1 MGRALGVGRALMPP
15 AIPIATY
22 RLQLTG
28 AFGFGAAARLVPY
41 LAALG
46 ISHLYASPF
55 LKARTGSTHGY
66 DIVDHHAVNPEFG
79 GEEGFAELCAAL
91 KAADLGLILDFV
103 PNHMGVSYADNAW
116 WLDVLEWGQ
125 KSPYANAFDI
135 DWETLPYRSTGGLLL
150 PILGKAY
157 GDALEEGDLVLKYDP
172 VEGSFAVWYYEHRL
186 PIRPNR
192 YGEILKNIVAAA
204 GAADEEAGRA
214 LLALA
219 SRYPD
224 PNEPTREHAPE
235 YKAALAAI
243 PGGAEVIERGIM
255 AYRPSPEDPGRV
267 VLLNRLLERQ
277 HYRLA
282 HWRVAF
288 TEINYRRF
296 FDVNDLAG
304 IRVEDLPTFA
314 AVHKRVMAMISA
326 GQLQGLRLDHI
337 DGLLDPAQYS
347 RRLSRLVR
355 AARPPD
361 DRASPFYIV
370 AEKILG
376 DTEPMPE
383 FPGVAGTTG
392 YDVLNLITR
401 VLLDEQGMPTLDR
414 YYAELMGRRD
424 PFEDIVRESK
434 VRVLETMLASEFT
447 VLCRL
452 LARIAAGHWRTRDFT
467 LERLRAALRAYIV
480 HFPVYRTY
488 ISGGHVSA
496 EDRALITEAIKK
508 ARDLWFGPDPNIF
521 EFLQDVL
528 TLDLIAP
535 DRPPGYSSARVRRFA
550 GKVQQLT
557 GPVMAKAMED
567 TAFYRYHRLLALNE
581 VGGEPALPALSVSDF
596 HRRMRMRMAYPH
608 AMTATSTHDTKRGQ
622 DARTRIL
629 AIAEIA
635 DDWAVAVNDWRKA
648 NEPLIDWSPGRAPS
662 VGHEYMLYQALI
674 GAWPATGG
682 ADADFVARMQ
692 AYAVKA
698 MREGKQQT
706 SWHVPNEAYEATVTS
721 FIARILDRAQSP
733 AFLDSFEAFVVRT
746 SLIGA
751 LNSLAQLTLKATIP
765 GVPDFY
771 QGSEFWD
778 YSLVDPDNRRP
789 IDFAARER
797 ALTELPADPDWGELG
812 TRFADGHVKFAL
824 TRQLLALRGDR
835 PELFANGI
843 YEPVEVE
850 GPHARH
856 VLAFARTLRRHAV
869 IVVVARHLAPLTDGG
884 RHWPS
889 EFDLQA
895 TLKLDSFS
903 IADNYFSPSRTF
915 SGGPI
920 RVGTILGS
928 LPVAVL
934 RAGRRRENILR
945 RGGGRTGVNQ
955 AGGRARIEAP
965 APTPPAEPG
974 QGTP

>member
-1 MGRALGVGRALMPP
+1 MPP
-15 AIPIATY
+15 AIPVATY

-28 AFGFGAAARLVPY
+28 KFGFSAAARLVPY

-66 DIVDHHAVNPEFG
+66 DIVDHNAVNPEFG
-79 GEEGFAELCAAL
+79 GEDGFAALCEAL
-91 KAADLGLILDFV
+91 KAADIGLILDFV
-103 PNHMGVSYADNAW
+103 PNHMGVGYADNGW

-125 KSPYANAFDI
+125 RSPYADSFDI

-150 PILGKAY
+150 PILGKSY
-157 GDALEEGDLVLKYDP
+157 GDALEDGDLMLKYDAD
-172 VEGSFAVWYYEHRL
+172 EGSFSVWYYEHRL

-204 GAADEEAGRA
+204 GAAGEEAGRA

-219 SRYPD
+219 GRYPD

-235 YKAALAAI
+235 FKADLAAI
-243 PGGAEVIERGIM
+243 PGGAAVIERGLI
-255 AYRPSPEDPGRV
+255 AYRPSADDPGRV

-304 IRVEDLPTFA
+304 IRVEDLSTFA
-314 AVHKRVMAMISA
+314 AVHERVMAMIAA

-355 AARPPD
+355 AARPPE
-361 DRASPFYIV
+361 DRVRPFYIV

-376 DTEPMPE
+376 DSEPMPQ

-401 VLLDEQGMPTLDR
+401 VLLDDAGMPVLDR
-414 YYAELMGRRD
+414 TYAELIGRRD
-424 PFEDIVRESK
+424 HFDDIVRESK
-434 VRVLETMLASEFT
+434 ARVLETMLASEFT

-452 LARIAAGHWRTRDFT
+452 LARIAAGHWRSRDFT
-467 LERLRAALRAYIV
+467 LERLRAALRGYIV

-496 EDRALITEAIKK
+496 EDRALITETIAK
-508 ARDLWFGPDPNIF
+508 ARAAWFGPDANIF
-521 EFLQDVL
+521 DFLQDVL
-528 TLDLIAP
+528 TLDLVAP
-535 DRPPGYSSARVRRFA
+535 DRPPGYSAARVRRFT

-557 GPVMAKAMED
+557 GPVTAKAMED

-581 VGGEPALPALSVSDF
+581 VGGDPALPALTVADF
-596 HRRMRMRMAYPH
+596 HRRMRMRMAEPH

-629 AIAEIA
+629 AIAELA
-635 DDWAVAVNDWRKA
+635 EDWAGAVTTWRKA
-648 NEPLIDWSPGRAPS
+648 NEPLIDWSHGRAPS
-662 VGHEYMLYQALI
+662 AAHEYMLYQALI
-674 GAWPATGG
+674 GAWPAGG
-682 ADADFVARMQ
+682 ADAGFIERMQ

-706 SWHVPNEAYEATVTS
+706 SWHVPNEAYESTVTS
-721 FIARILDRAQSP
+721 FIARMLDREQSP
-733 AFLDSFEAFVVRT
+733 AFLANFDAFVART

-751 LNSLAQLTLKATIP
+751 LNSLVQLTLKATIP

-778 YSLVDPDNRRP
+778 FSLVDPDNRRDV
-789 IDFAARER
+789 DFPARER
-797 ALTELPADPDWGELG
+797 ALSELPDEPDWSELG
-812 TRFADGHVKFAL
+812 SRFADGHIKFAL
-824 TRQLLALRGDR
+824 TRRLLALRGDR
-835 PELFANGI
+835 PDLFANGN
-843 YEPVEVE
+843 YEPIEVE

-856 VLAFARTLRRHAV
+856 VLAFARTMRRYAV
-869 IVVVARHLAPLTDGG
+869 IVVCARHLAPLTDGG
-884 RHWPS
+884 RRWPG

-895 TLKLDSFS
+895 TLKLDSFT
-903 IADNYFSPSRTF
+903 IADNFFSPRATF
-915 SGGPI
+915 SGGPV
-920 RVGTILGS
+920 RVGTVLGT

-934 RAGRRRENILR
+934 RAGRRRDTFR
-945 RGGGRTGVNQ
+945 RGARSNADPVSGRVRTDSSP
-955 AGGRARIEAP
+955 ATAP
-965 APTPPAEPG
+965 PSSSEPDAP
-974 QGTP
+974 

>member
-1 MGRALGVGRALMPP
+1 MPP

-28 AFGFGAAARLVPY
+28 KFGFSAAARLVPY

-55 LKARTGSTHGY
+55 LKARSGSTHGY
-66 DIVDHHAVNPEFG
+66 DIVDHNALNPEFG
-79 GEEGFAELCAAL
+79 GEEGFAELCSAL
-91 KAADLGLILDFV
+91 KAAHLGLILDFV
-103 PNHMGVSYADNAW
+103 PNHMGVSYADNEW
-116 WLDVLEWGQ
+116 WLDVLEWGP
-125 KSPYANAFDI
+125 KSPYADSFDI

-150 PILGKAY
+150 PILGKSY
-157 GDALEEGDLVLKYDP
+157 GDALEDGDLVLKYDAD
-172 VEGSFAVWYYEHRL
+172 EGSFSVWYYEHRL

-219 SRYPD
+219 NRYPD
-224 PNEPTREHAPE
+224 PNEPTREHAPQF
-235 YKAALAAI
+235 KADLAAI
-243 PGGAEVIERGIM
+243 PGGAEVIERGLV
-255 AYRPSPEDPGRV
+255 AYRPSSDDPARV

-282 HWRVAF
+282 YWRVAF

-314 AVHKRVMAMISA
+314 AVHKRVMAMIAA

-361 DRASPFYIV
+361 DRARPFYIV

-376 DTEPMPE
+376 DAEPMPQ

-401 VLLDEQGMPTLDR
+401 VLLDDAGMPALDR
-414 YYAELMGRRD
+414 LYTDVIGRRD
-424 PFEDIVRESK
+424 HFEDIVRESK

-488 ISGGHVSA
+488 ISGSHVSA
-496 EDRALITEAIKK
+496 EDRALITETINK
-508 ARDLWFGPDPNIF
+508 ARELWFGPDANIF
-521 EFLQDVL
+521 DFLQDVL

-567 TAFYRYHRLLALNE
+567 TAFYRFHRLLALNE
-581 VGGEPALPALSVSDF
+581 VGGEPALPALSIPDF

-629 AIAEIA
+629 AIAELA
-635 DDWAVAVNDWRKA
+635 EDWAGAVNEWRKA
-648 NEPLIDWSPGRAPS
+648 NEPLIDWSHGRAPS
-662 VGHEYMLYQALI
+662 AAHEYMIYQALI
-674 GAWPATGG
+674 GAWPPGG
-682 ADADFVARMQ
+682 ADAGFVERMQ
-692 AYAVKA
+692 AYAIKA

-706 SWHVPNEAYEATVTS
+706 SWHNPNEAYESTVTS
-721 FIARILDRAQSP
+721 FIARVLDPEQSST
-733 AFLDSFEAFVVRT
+733 FLASFEAFVART
-746 SLIGA
+746 DLIGA
-751 LNSLAQLTLKATIP
+751 LSSLAQLTLKATIP

-778 YSLVDPDNRRP
+778 FSLVDPDNRRP
-789 IDFAARER
+789 VDFAARER
-797 ALTELPADPDWGELG
+797 VLAELPAEPDWRELG
-812 TRFADGHVKFAL
+812 AHFPDGHIKFAL
-824 TRQLLALRGDR
+824 TRRLLALRGDR
-835 PELFANGI
+835 PDLFANGI
-843 YEPVEVE
+843 YEPIEVE
-850 GPHARH
+850 GAHARH

-869 IVVVARHLAPLTDGG
+869 IVVIARHLAPLTDGG
-884 RHWPS
+884 RRWPT
-889 EFDLQA
+889 EFDLHA

-903 IADNYFSPSRTF
+903 IADNFLSPSATF
-915 SGGPI
+915 SGGPV
-920 RVGTILGS
+920 RVGSVLGS

-934 RAGRRRENILR
+934 RAGRRRDSIFR
-945 RGGGRTGVNQ
+945 RGGGRSNTDQ
-955 AGGRARIEAP
+955 AAGRTRADGPSSIPPSAP
-965 APTPPAEPG
+965 PERAAP
-974 QGTP
+974 